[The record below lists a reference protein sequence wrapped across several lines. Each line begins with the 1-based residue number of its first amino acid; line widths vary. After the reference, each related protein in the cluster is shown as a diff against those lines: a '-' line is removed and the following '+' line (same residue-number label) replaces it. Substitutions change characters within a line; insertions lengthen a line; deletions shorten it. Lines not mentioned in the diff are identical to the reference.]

1 MAYWWPVDTAS
12 EPRFPRIPDH
22 VNEAVL
28 ALRDRMRSRFGA
40 RFVEARLFGSYARGE
55 QHDESDV
62 DVLLLFAE
70 PLDRETED
78 SIFDDVAA
86 IDIRYKLWIS
96 PRILTRDHFDEMLR
110 SELRFATDVDRE
122 GIRM

>member
-1 MAYWWPVDTAS
+1 VDVDTAS
-12 EPRFPRIPDH
+12 EPRFPRIPDR

-70 PLDRETED
+70 PLERETED

-96 PRILTRDHFDEMLR
+96 PRILTRSHFDEMLR
-110 SELRFATDVDRE
+110 SELRFAADIDRE